1 MRPKLEIDNE
11 RIGINMK
18 NHPTIAEVLQQEE
31 DEQARLEANA
41 PEPKFIV
48 RLVIGLCLIIS
59 VAYYIAFVMV
69 PR

>member
-1 MRPKLEIDNE
+1 
-11 RIGINMK
+11 MK